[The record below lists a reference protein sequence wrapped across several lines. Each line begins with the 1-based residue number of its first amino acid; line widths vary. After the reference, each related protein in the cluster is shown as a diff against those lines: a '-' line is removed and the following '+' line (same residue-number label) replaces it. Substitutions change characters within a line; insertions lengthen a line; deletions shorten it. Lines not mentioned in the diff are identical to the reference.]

1 MPLLIHPNLQIR
13 RYLERRLEQSSSSA
27 ASAAAAAS
35 SGGGGGGGKK
45 GRSKRPAASAAQQA
59 GEALQQLTRVSPAQL
74 AVAAAELEQQGTV
87 PSEVAHRAQTL
98 SKRLAGAAGSDRAS
112 QLSYRWPPPAPP
124 AAAAARGAA
133 RSSKGSAQQAQQ
145 GQQARQGVQ
154 FEAPNPAALAS
165 YLEGK
170 YLAPDSPGMP
180 PLVSSWGSLGLMRA
194 WPKIKKGTQLC
205 RKDFLLRNAN
215 AMG

>member
-1 MPLLIHPNLQIR
+1 MYQIPYGLPRPQIR

-27 ASAAAAAS
+27 ASVAAAAS
-35 SGGGGGGGKK
+35 SAGGSGGKK
-45 GRSKRPAASAAQQA
+45 GRSKRPAASAAQGA

-74 AVAAAELEQQGTV
+74 AVAAAELEQQGAV
-87 PSEVAHRAQTL
+87 PAEVAQRAQTL

-124 AAAAARGAA
+124 TAAAARGTA
-133 RSSKGSAQQAQQ
+133 RSGKGTAQQAQQ

-180 PLVSSWGSLGLMRA
+180 QLVSGWAVERDACLAALMACGLEQQPRCC
-194 WPKIKKGTQLC
+194 T
-205 RKDFLLRNAN
+205 
-215 AMG
+215 